1 MTIPSEATSPATI
14 GRQFQRL
21 SAREKSAMTKTFA
34 QSAAPLL
41 VTTLLFAAP
50 AFAQTASQTAPDQSN
65 IPSGTPSGT
74 IEKARPHGSR
84 AASARQPGET
94 IEGLVERRIADLHS
108 RLHITPQQSQQWDQF
123 AGVMRDNAKAMD
135 AIYQQRAEKLTS
147 MNAVDNMQSFAQI
160 EQERAQDMQKL
171 VPAFQTLYGS
181 LSDQQKKTADQM
193 FRNYAANDHA
203 HHQAAAQ

>member
-1 MTIPSEATSPATI
+1 MTN
-14 GRQFQRL
+14 
-21 SAREKSAMTKTFA
+21 TFA
-34 QSAAPLL
+34 QRAAPLL

-108 RLHITPQQSQQWDQF
+108 RLHITPPQSQQWDQF